1 MSLGGAS
8 GSYGFSNDGD
18 GQKFAQTLWDL
29 FLGGNSSTRPFGDVA
44 IDGFDLDIE
53 AGGSTGYVVCI

>member
-29 FLGGNSSTRPFGDVA
+29 FLGGNSSTRPFGDVI